1 MEDHPRTRK
10 KRQEVKVNRIC
21 RIYNINIVSDV
32 RANRKAN
39 KQRKTAK
46 NNNIP

>member
-1 MEDHPRTRK
+1 MDNHRRMRK
-10 KRQEVKVNRIC
+10 KRQDVKVNRIC
-21 RIYNINIVSDV
+21 RIYNIDIVSDV

-39 KQRKTAK
+39 KQQITAK

>member
-10 KRQEVKVNRIC
+10 KWQEVKVNRIC
-21 RIYNINIVSDV
+21 RIYIIDIVSDV

-39 KQRKTAK
+39 KQQTTAK

>member
-10 KRQEVKVNRIC
+10 KRQDVKVNRIC
-21 RIYNINIVSDV
+21 QIYNIDIVSDV

-39 KQRKTAK
+39 KQQITAK
-46 NNNIP
+46 SNNIP